1 MKKLLAFAL
10 VFCFLFSGCLKEPE
24 ENVPEISNTD
34 NLESVLEE
42 IFEEEKPSEVIP
54 NPYTEETAEPKPEE
68 NLQENAAEEDEF
80 AHIRGVL
87 EDLGI
92 DKNPEEIVI
101 SGNNGTRRIELI
113 EDFIA
118 AVENNESAKVCG
130 IMAGYTFPYY
140 FELSYEPDGVIKIV
154 QYSHYRVFEEEYLCV
169 FDEEAFYCFL
179 GKDGRTS
186 FSFPKM
192 QLFWDEK
199 PEYSEDEISD
209 MPVTPEEAKETAIKI
224 LLSGSG
230 YSAYLSEIGEEKGF
244 GSYGGVIPDDFSD
257 KADEYDKTLDARY
270 EGTFGIDGKP
280 YHLIV
285 FYDGE
290 SDVGIYNYISAE
302 DKSTV
307 FEVNMVDGGLI
318 PVAYIPEPR
327 IMLDKNE

>member
-1 MKKLLAFAL
+1 MKKLFVILVAFL
-10 VFCFLFSGCLKEPE
+10 LLFAGCAEKVPKDQVLDEEVVLTIPEEPE
-24 ENVPEISNTD
+24 KEQATE
-34 NLESVLEE
+34 ESA
-42 IFEEEKPSEVIP
+42 EEEHV
-54 NPYTEETAEPKPEE
+54 TEEPYNEDEASMMEYGLEKEKIEAALKILDDPESYNDE
-68 NLQENAAEEDEF
+68 NL
-80 AHIRGVL
+80 
-87 EDLGI
+87 
-92 DKNPEEIVI
+92 VI
-101 SGNNGTRRIELI
+101 SGNNGTRRIELV
-113 EDFIA
+113 EDFIT

-140 FELSYEPDGVIKIV
+140 FELSYEPDSVIKTV
-154 QYSHYRVFEEEYLCV
+154 QYSHYGLFAEEYLRV

-179 GKDGRTS
+179 GKGGRTS

-199 PEYSEDEISD
+199 PEYSEDEVSD
-209 MPVTPEEAKETAIKI
+209 MPVTPEEAKETARKI

-230 YSAYLSEIGEEKGF
+230 YSAYLSEIGAKKGF

-257 KADEYDKTLDARY
+257 KADEYDKILDARY

-290 SDVGIYNYISAE
+290 SDVGIYNYIGAE
-302 DKSTV
+302 DGSTV
-307 FEVNMVDGGLI
+307 FEVSMVDGGLM

-327 IMLDKNE
+327 IMLDKR